1 MQLAHTDGGDN
12 RQVVGAEQVVLAQSD
27 KVAEPVRLG
36 GPLVQPVHVLEGVP
50 TRVQLADPDERPTGA
65 VQVVVPDPDGDG
77 KAKWLGGSF
86 VQPGRLLEG
95 A

>member
-1 MQLAHTDGGDN
+1 M
-12 RQVVGAEQVVLAQSD
+12 SSW
-27 KVAEPVRLG
+27 
-36 GPLVQPVHVLEGVP
+36 
-50 TRVQLADPDERPTGA
+50 VQLADPDERPTGA

-77 KAKWLGGSF
+77 KAKRLGGSF